1 LNYFQNGKKYYLD
14 NKLQISVPAG
24 AIAEIINFDEQTSW
38 IRWYMP
44 DFSNNGNINLPS
56 GNYKI
61 KNQILK
67 SDEILIILE
76 RIINDNHYR
85 TK

>member
-1 LNYFQNGKKYYLD
+1 MNYFQNGKKYYLD

-61 KNQILK
+61 KNQIFK

-76 RIINDNHYR
+76 RI
-85 TK
+85 